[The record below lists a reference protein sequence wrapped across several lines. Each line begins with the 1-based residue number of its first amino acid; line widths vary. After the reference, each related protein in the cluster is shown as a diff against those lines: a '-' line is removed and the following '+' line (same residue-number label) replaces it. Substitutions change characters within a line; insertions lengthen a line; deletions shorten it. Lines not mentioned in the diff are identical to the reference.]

1 LPEVTKAGAG
11 SHNDYSVEQKDT
23 LKNEN
28 REDFCK
34 GISKDFIQCFS
45 AIEEAVFLSPC
56 TFTDGIYLLSLL
68 FSRFVKEKV
77 CCFFS
82 TGLENFGS
90 RRSEK

>member
-1 LPEVTKAGAG
+1 MRIERIFVEVLARISSSA
-11 SHNDYSVEQKDT
+11 SPQ
-23 LKNEN
+23 LKKL
-28 REDFCK
+28 F
-34 GISKDFIQCFS
+34 F
-45 AIEEAVFLSPC
+45 FLHG